1 MKRREEEEDDLKAT
15 FKGVIFIIFLFA
27 IGQQLIFSTRLDKVS
42 AMHFKIIVVKD
53 VQETELEK

>member
-27 IGQQLIFSTRLDKVS
+27 IGQQLIFSTRFDEESV
-42 AMHFKIIVVKD
+42 MHF
-53 VQETELEK
+53 